1 MGQTKIPVDVTFE
14 HYLAVRSILQHVL
27 QDLEGV
33 AGNAS
38 KWVSCRLNQTLEVDP
53 KPFFLGW
60 VENAAL
66 KSVRM
71 AANQPDPGLF
81 RFLDDVVAETYSNSL
96 QNPTVVKRQEFWKG
110 TRSRPPKPPV
120 KEELYLYLAPGH
132 DCGYFQLPTDNEI
145 CRLSIA
151 IKANG
156 HYVGTLNTGLS
167 QDPGSV
173 LNDKIKTWGQ
183 NDTSEL
189 VQYIK
194 NEFALGGPSV

>member
-1 MGQTKIPVDVTFE
+1 MGQTKIPVDVTID
-14 HYLAVRSILQHVL
+14 HYREVREILENVL
-27 QDLEGV
+27 QDIEGAV
-33 AGNAS
+33 GNAP
-38 KWVSCRLNQTLEVDP
+38 KWVSCRLNQTSITDP

-60 VENAAL
+60 LENDAL
-66 KSVRM
+66 RAVRM

-81 RFLDDVVAETYSNSL
+81 RFLDDVAADTYSDSL
-96 QNPTVVKRQEFWKG
+96 KNPTDVKRQDWKG
-110 TRSRPPKPPV
+110 TRSRPTKPPV

-132 DCGYFQLPTDNEI
+132 DCGYFGLQKDNEI

-167 QDPGSV
+167 QDPGNS
-173 LNDKIKTWGQ
+173 LNDKIKAWGQ

-194 NEFALGGPSV
+194 NEFALGGPSA

>member
-27 QDLEGV
+27 QDLEQSV
-33 AGNAS
+33 GNAP
-38 KWVSCRLNQTLEVDP
+38 KWVSCRLNQTNEVDA

-60 VENAAL
+60 VENDSL

-81 RFLDDVVAETYSNSL
+81 RFLDDVAADTYSSSL
-96 QNPTVVKRQEFWKG
+96 KSPTDVKRQDWKG
-110 TRSRPPKPPV
+110 TRSRPTKPPV

-132 DCGYFQLPTDNEI
+132 DCGYFGLQKDNEI
-145 CRLSIA
+145 CRFSIA
-151 IKANG
+151 IKASG
-156 HYVGTLNTGLS
+156 RYVGTLNTGLS
-167 QDPGSV
+167 QDPGNA
-173 LNDKIKTWGQ
+173 LNGKMKSWGQ
-183 NDTSEL
+183 SDTSEL